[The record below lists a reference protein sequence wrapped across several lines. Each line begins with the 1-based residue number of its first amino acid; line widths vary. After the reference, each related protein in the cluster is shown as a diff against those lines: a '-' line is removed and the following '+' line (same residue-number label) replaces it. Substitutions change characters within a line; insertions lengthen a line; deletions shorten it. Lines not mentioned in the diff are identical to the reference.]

1 MLKRLAIIIISTF
14 LLSWSANAGS
24 DGDLKLK
31 KENQTKEVKDCFE
44 KLNRATFSFNQG
56 LDNAVIKQLA
66 ESYRDFRIQ
75 FKEELAMLLR
85 TCQL

>member
-44 KLNRATFSFNQG
+44 
-56 LDNAVIKQLA
+56 
-66 ESYRDFRIQ
+66 
-75 FKEELAMLLR
+75 
-85 TCQL
+85 